1 MRCKEFRH
9 EYERPH
15 SSLFVISFL
24 CIFISAAALGSLRL
38 YGLYLE
44 HRISETANRIEVCAE
59 KNLVMSR
66 QYSQLLS
73 PARIYSYAREKLGMM
88 NAEDVKTVKLY
99 NTPVAVARVSV
110 EEANGEKGLL
120 DQLNPIVKKAHA
132 KN

>member
-9 EYERPH
+9 EYECPH

-24 CIFISAAALGSLRL
+24 CVFISAAALGSLRL

-44 HRISETANRIEVCAE
+44 HRISETANRIEICTE

-73 PARIYSYAREKLGMM
+73 PARIYSYARETLGMM
-88 NAEDVKTVKLY
+88 NAESVKTVRLD
-99 NTPVAVARVSV
+99 NSAVTVARAAV
-110 EEANGEKGLL
+110 EEANGEKGLF
-120 DQLNPIVKKAHA
+120 DALNPFVKKAHA

>member
-38 YGLYLE
+38 YGIYME

-120 DQLNPIVKKAHA
+120 DQLNPFVKKAHA